1 MMGVQ
6 IWRSMCVDWPWKDP
20 VERAHAAF
28 GRSSYRYYQRIDALT
43 AQGVKF
49 P

>member
-1 MMGVQ
+1 MIGIQ
-6 IWRSMCVDWPWKDP
+6 LWRRYGWPYTAP
-20 VERAHAAF
+20 VGRRHAAK
-28 GRSSYRYYQRIDALT
+28 GGWSWRYYQRIDALT